1 LLEEAVCRLPRLG
14 PQALALERQH
24 PQLLAKL
31 QSIVKEAYRCGESP
45 ARWRALAAEFRKFC
59 QALMSHEAAENQIAE
74 AAFKGEI
81 T

>member
-1 LLEEAVCRLPRLG
+1 
-14 PQALALERQH
+14 
-24 PQLLAKL
+24 LAKL